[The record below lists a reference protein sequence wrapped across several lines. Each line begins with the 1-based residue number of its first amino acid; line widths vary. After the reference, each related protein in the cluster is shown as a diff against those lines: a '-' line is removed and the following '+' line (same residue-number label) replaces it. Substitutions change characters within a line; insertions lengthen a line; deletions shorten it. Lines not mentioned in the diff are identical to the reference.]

1 MSSSSLFDYGSI
13 SLHCDRRHNCDVPR
27 QNILFSVLHHS
38 VTLHCADHN
47 GSCPVCKRIIYKT
60 DVRMK
65 VLTLLGFLTSLVVKG
80 LTQGEDYEGELF
92 DTTEAVLPP
101 GEGHQ
106 SFIY

>member
-47 GSCPVCKRIIYKT
+47 GSCPVCKRIIYQI
-60 DVRMK
+60 DLRMN
-65 VLTLLGFLTSLVVKG
+65 VLTLLVFITSLVAKV
-80 LTQGEDYEGELF
+80 LTQEEDYEGELF

-101 GEGHQ
+101 GEGYQ
-106 SFIY
+106 